1 MFSFLLGLLFLVFL
15 FWVGFKLTGALLL
28 ACIWLFIKL
37 PIALILFLFGII
49 CCCTLILIPVGLW
62 MFKWGVRLLLP
73 GI

>member
-1 MFSFLLGLLFLVFL
+1 MFSFFIGLLVLVIL

-28 ACIWLFIKL
+28 ACIWLFFKL
-37 PIALILFLFGII
+37 PIALLLFVFGLI

-62 MFKWGVRLLLP
+62 MFKWGLRLLLP